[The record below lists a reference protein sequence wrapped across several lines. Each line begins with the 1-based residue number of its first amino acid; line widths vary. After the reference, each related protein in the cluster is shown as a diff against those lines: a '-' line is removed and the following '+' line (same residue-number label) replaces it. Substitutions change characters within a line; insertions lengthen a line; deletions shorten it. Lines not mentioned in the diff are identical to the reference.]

1 MEEVSNVRDR
11 GRPGARRQS
20 QNDQDVLVCSTA
32 HARLSLLVV
41 GLLYGLFYL
50 VRDPPAAV
58 ANPDHAGV
66 DEKRDLDFQHYQCRR
81 DDRHA
86 LYFRSG
92 VWQIRC
98 PNSHGRDLVFCCHP
112 VSRVLFLSF
121 VYYPLDVWFR
131 SISVP
136 PLCPCSTD
144 APILSGFC
152 HPLFFYNIELHA
164 SD

>member
-1 MEEVSNVRDR
+1 MEEVSNVLDWS
-11 GRPGARRQS
+11 RPGARRQS

-32 HARLSLLVV
+32 HASLSLLLV

-50 VRDPPAAV
+50 VRDPPASV
-58 ANPDHAGV
+58 SNPDHAGF
-66 DEKRDLDFQHYQCRR
+66 DEKRDLDLQHYQCRR

-121 VYYPLDVWFR
+121 VYYHLFGCAV
-131 SISVP
+131 SINLFP
-136 PLCPCSTD
+136 PLCPCTD
-144 APILSGFC
+144 APILSGSWFS
-152 HPLFFYNIELHA
+152 FNIELRA